1 MNARFNF
8 SDIEEHPLRAFL
20 NNEFHARAPIP
31 LASPALVS
39 HLAFHHD
46 GPACPRATADFVPA
60 TDAVAKASQTITFP
74 AIPGQLTTNAYG
86 LSASASSFVPP
97 PSSRGDAYFTRH
109 TESLKK

>member
-1 MNARFNF
+1 MHARFNF

-46 GPACPRATADFVPA
+46 GLA
-60 TDAVAKASQTITFP
+60 AKADQP
-74 AIPGQLTTNAYG
+74 DVVVAQCGQRSDGQVGHGMSVTGRRNWAE
-86 LSASASSFVPP
+86 A
-97 PSSRGDAYFTRH
+97 
-109 TESLKK
+109 